1 MAEAQASALPDP
13 GNASDLAEF
22 IELLDRLRVW
32 GGDPSFRDLAKR
44 VGLLLRPPQPVSK
57 STIADLFQPGRRRLS
72 QDLVVAVVR
81 ALGLDKQAVD
91 QWRAACVRVHAKARP
106 RRAGARPA
114 ELSADLTDFTGRTA
128 VAERLAA
135 LLGQESSSPAAPV
148 VLTAISGSGGVG
160 KTSLAVHVAHRLLR
174 RFPDGQ
180 LQVDLH
186 GAGAGTVSA
195 GSQDVLARFLRAL
208 GTPAEEIA
216 IDPDERGAQYR
227 SLLAERRVLILLDNV
242 RDTAQVR
249 PLLPGAGGSRVL
261 ITSRSALV
269 GLDGAVRLTLGVLEE
284 EESLALFRRVVG
296 AELAA
301 AEPEA
306 EGAVLGACA
315 GLPLAIRLAASR
327 LVARP
332 DWAVQDLADQLADE
346 TRRLNVLSV
355 EDRAVRAT
363 FAVSYRNL
371 SPEQA
376 RAFRLLALSPG
387 PAATSLPSAAALL
400 NLPPREAAEYLD
412 GLAAVHLVE
421 QSSPGRYAM
430 HDLIRIYAAECAHTD
445 ECADERDAATDR
457 LLRWLLCTTG
467 AASRVLQPD
476 RRHLDLA
483 SMQSDCRPLTFDGS
497 DDARA
502 WCETEADHL
511 VAAVAL
517 AAESGRDEI
526 AWKLANTMW
535 ELFNLHEERNGIPT
549 YELALASARRLGDP
563 EAVSWVLNA
572 LAPAYR
578 RFHRMPE
585 SEACLLQAIEIR
597 RSVGDLRGEASCLGN
612 LGHTMT
618 EGGRG
623 AEAVPLLERCAEIFR
638 GLDLPFFEGAA
649 HTNLGEAHKQLGHLD
664 IALEHHRIALGLHRD
679 DDAFRRGREQSN
691 IADTLRRLDRLDE
704 AAEYARRAYE
714 ANRQTGNRIDEAV
727 ALEVLGHAST
737 GQGQALDARR
747 HWEQA
752 LAILHDLHH
761 PRAAELEALLQA
773 DTAPDPRR
781 TW

>member
-13 GNASDLAEF
+13 GRASDLAEF

-44 VGLLLRPPQPVSK
+44 VGLLSRPPQQVSK
-57 STIADLFQPGRRRLS
+57 STIADLFQPGRRRLN

-81 ALGLDKQAVD
+81 ALGLDEQAVNR
-91 QWRAACVRVHAKARP
+91 WRTACVRVHAEAKP
-106 RRAGARPA
+106 RRTGAKPA

-135 LLGQESSSPAAPV
+135 LLGQESSSPVAPV

-160 KTSLAVHVAHRLLR
+160 KTSLAVHVAHRVLR

-186 GAGAGTVSA
+186 GAGAVA
-195 GSQDVLARFLRAL
+195 AAPQDVLARFLRAL
-208 GTPAEEIA
+208 GTPAEKIA
-216 IDPDERGAQYR
+216 VDPDERGAQYR

-269 GLDGAVRLTLGVLEE
+269 GLDGAIRLALGVLDD
-284 EESLALFRRVVG
+284 EESPALFRRIVG
-296 AELAA
+296 AERSA

-306 EGAVLGACA
+306 EGAVLEACA
-315 GLPLAIRLAASR
+315 GLPLAIRLAAGR

-332 DWAVQDLADQLADE
+332 DWSVQDLADHLADE

-363 FAVSYRNL
+363 FAVSYQNL
-371 SPEQA
+371 SPDQA
-376 RAFRLLALSPG
+376 RAFRLLALGPG
-387 PAATSLPSAAALL
+387 PAATSLPAAAALL
-400 NLPPREAAEYLD
+400 NLPLHEAAEYVE
-412 GLAAVHLVE
+412 GLAAVHLIE
-421 QSSPGRYAM
+421 QPSPGRYTM
-430 HDLIRIYAAECAHTD
+430 HDLIRIYAAERAH
-445 ECADERDAATDR
+445 ADEPADARDAATDR
-457 LLRWLLCTTG
+457 LLCWLLCTNG
-467 AASRVLQPD
+467 AASRMLQPD

-483 SMQSDCRPLTFDGS
+483 PTQSDCRPITFNGS
-497 DDARA
+497 DDART
-502 WCETEADHL
+502 WSETEADHL

-535 ELFNLHEERNGIPT
+535 ELFDVREERNGIPT
-549 YELALASARRLGDP
+549 YELALASARRLGAP

-572 LAPAYR
+572 LALAYR
-578 RFHRMPE
+578 RFRRMPE

-597 RSVGDLRGEASCLGN
+597 RSLGDLRGEASCLGN
-612 LGHTMT
+612 LGYTMT
-618 EGGRG
+618 ESGRA
-623 AEAVPLLERCAEIFR
+623 AEAVPVLERCADIYH
-638 GLDLPFFEGAA
+638 GLDLPRFEGAA
-649 HTNLGEAHKQLGHLD
+649 HTNLGEAHKQLGQLD
-664 IALEHHRIALGLHRD
+664 SALGHYRTALRLHRD
-679 DDAFRRGREQSN
+679 ADAFHLGRDQSN
-691 IADTLRRLDRLDE
+691 IADTLRRLARLSE
-704 AAEYARRAYE
+704 AAEYAQRAYE
-714 ANRQTGNRIDEAV
+714 ANRRTGNRIDEAV
-727 ALEVLGHAST
+727 ALEVLGYAST
-737 GQGQALDARR
+737 AQGQALDARR
-747 HWEQA
+747 RWEQA
-752 LAILHDLHH
+752 LAILHDLNH

-773 DTAPDPRR
+773 STAAGPQR
-781 TW
+781 TR